1 MKKTLKT
8 ILLTT
13 VILTSCS
20 DSDDSPIVEEK
31 PTIEST
37 TTEETV
43 QITFTSMKIS
53 GKVTPEGNQQIN
65 ARGVCWSE
73 STNPTIDDNK
83 TEESSNIF
91 TSDIQELTENTTYHF
106 RIYATTS
113 ESTYYSEEFTY
124 STSVFAGTTWDFH
137 LIYSEDTSWHADV
150 IFNEDGTTVYDEP
163 ECPGCYTSYGIW
175 ELNGNELYYE
185 MDEGMTNAYVFTGT
199 ISENTMSGTWN
210 FGAETKQW
218 TAEIIE

>member
-1 MKKTLKT
+1 MKKILNTLLLSGI
-8 ILLTT
+8 IL
-13 VILTSCS
+13 SGCS
-20 DSDDSPIVEEK
+20 DSDDSPMVEEK

-37 TTEETV
+37 TTEGTV

-137 LIYSEDTSWHADV
+137 LIYSEGASWHADV

-163 ECPGCYTSYGIW
+163 DCPGCYTSYGIW
-175 ELNGNELYYE
+175 SLDGNNLYYE
-185 MDEGMTNAYVFTGT
+185 KDTGETQAYVFTGT